1 MDALTIYSAYMTG
14 VVALVGLW
22 SIRAPDENL
31 RIVVL
36 LAIFWPLSVVAI
48 VSMFLMNATGWTV
61 DVAKGTKLFGF
72 RRPTNPQARGFALTA
87 FGTEFQF
94 YAVKG

>member
-22 SIRAPDENL
+22 AVRVPHENIRTVFA
-31 RIVVL
+31 

-48 VSMFLMNATGWTV
+48 VGMVLLTVTGWNV
-61 DVAKGTKLFGF
+61 DVTKGTKRFGF

-87 FGTEFQF
+87 FGTELQF
-94 YAVKG
+94 YAVK